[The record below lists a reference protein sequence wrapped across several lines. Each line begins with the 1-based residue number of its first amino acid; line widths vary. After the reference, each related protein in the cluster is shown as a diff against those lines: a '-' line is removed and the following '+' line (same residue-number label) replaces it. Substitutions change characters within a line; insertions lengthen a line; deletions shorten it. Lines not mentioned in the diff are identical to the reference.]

1 MYPEYPKY
9 TNKEDPNSIVA
20 AFREQMFNI
29 LRNSDWHNLNLSYL
43 SVEINRVFS
52 DFLEHVKN
60 RHWWGEKW
68 EEGLFNWKMI
78 SNFIEYIKS
87 RKKDRL
93 FFYCFRKLIINSFE
107 SYVLGINNSI
117 PKTPLNEYKNF
128 TIWEKLF
135 HNGYIWDLWQDKL
148 CEWWDHSYWTV
159 FFYDI
164 FEELKQSWLDMD
176 IKIFR
181 FKKANTRMMEMD
193 MGRYSW
199 LIIKYKKKNYL
210 IDSWR
215 IYLLHEWLWKI
226 AKSIDSFKTI
236 MNNETFSRRVGEH
249 DKFLLE
255 TLNNCKENEEI
266 NFFNNIDDFLNDIS
280 SHPEPPHISL
290 YIDSNNNP
298 CVLSFD
304 KNAPHV
310 KRESK
315 ISFDFTS
322 TWIILTN
329 GNYEVE
335 YVLQNFEID
344 ENDFIN
350 DFVKKSKVTGNSTIK
365 WKDETYRIG
374 YLKKYLEIIKDKISV
389 NKLCEFY
396 SNLQWKTFEKI

>member
-1 MYPEYPKY
+1 MHPEYPKY
-9 TNKEDPNSIVA
+9 AYEKDPDPIVDA
-20 AFREQMFNI
+20 LRKQIANI
-29 LRNSDWHNLNLSYL
+29 LMNPDWHNLNLNYL
-43 SVEINRVFS
+43 SEKINKVF
-52 DFLEHVKN
+52 DGFLEDVKN
-60 RHWWGEKW
+60 QHWWGEKW
-68 EEGLFNWKMI
+68 EKGISNWKTI
-78 SNFIEYIKS
+78 FEFTKYIKS

-107 SYVLGINNSI
+107 SCVLGINNSI
-117 PKTPLNEYKNF
+117 PKTPLDKYKNL
-128 TIWEKLF
+128 TVWEQLF
-135 HNGYIWDLWQDKL
+135 HNGYIGDLWQD
-148 CEWWDHSYWTV
+148 CEWWDHSYWTI
-159 FFYDI
+159 FFYHI
-164 FEELKQSWLDMD
+164 FEDLRKSWLDID
-176 IKIFR
+176 VKIFR

-199 LIIKYKKKNYL
+199 LIIKYKGKNYL

-255 TLNNCKENEEI
+255 TLNHCKENEEI

-280 SHPEPPHISL
+280 IHPEPPHISL

-304 KNAPHV
+304 KNTPHV

-329 GNYEVE
+329 GNCEVE
-335 YVLQNFEID
+335 YVLQSFEID

-350 DFVKKSKVTGNSTIK
+350 DFVKKSKVRRSSTIK

-374 YLKKYLEIIKDKISV
+374 YLKKYLDIIKDKINV

-396 SNLQWKTFEKI
+396 SSSQ